1 MENGQI
7 NWNDETLVK
16 YGNNWFFV
24 KNGHV
29 DWSYSG
35 DCRYDGTF
43 YTVKNGVMTGVDEGK
58 IWKYDTRY
66 AHKYDPYVRWADGTK
81 MSNAELKEI
90 YESENKD
97 ACIYLASA
105 GSGDIIAANICE
117 KNGWSFVNP
126 EFTSYGGE

>member
-16 YGNNWFFV
+16 YGNNWFYV

-43 YTVKNGVMTGVDEGK
+43 YRVESGVMTGVNEGK

-66 AHKYDPYVRWADGTK
+66 AYKNNNVPSTWADDSRIMNEEEDAAFNGK
-81 MSNAELKEI
+81 NEDAARYFVAAGYMSQPYFNSI
-90 YESENKD
+90 YK
-97 ACIYLASA
+97 
-105 GSGDIIAANICE
+105 
-117 KNGWSFVNP
+117 
-126 EFTSYGGE
+126 

>member
-16 YGNNWFFV
+16 YGNNWFYV
-24 KNGHV
+24 RNGHV

-43 YTVKNGVMTGVDEGK
+43 YTVENGIMTGVDEGK

-66 AHKYDPYVRWADGTK
+66 AYKYKNIPVHGQMDQ
-81 MSNAELKEI
+81 EL
-90 YESENKD
+90 
-97 ACIYLASA
+97 
-105 GSGDIIAANICE
+105 
-117 KNGWSFVNP
+117 
-126 EFTSYGGE
+126 

>member
-16 YGNNWFFV
+16 YGNNWFYV
-24 KNGHV
+24 RNGHV

-43 YTVKNGVMTGVDEGK
+43 YTVENGVMTGVDEGK

-66 AHKYDPYVRWADGTK
+66 AYKMDNIPCTWADDTRIKAQDIDDVNLGK
-81 MSNAELKEI
+81 
-90 YESENKD
+90 NKD
-97 ACIYLASA
+97 GAKYFLAA
-105 GSGDIIAANICE
+105 GLISQRNYDYMYDHDTFLERDAN
-117 KNGWSFVNP
+117 N
-126 EFTSYGGE
+126 YYD